1 MSAGLLTAMLAG
13 ALLCGGLAALVM
25 RLFPAQHVALDDA
38 FARITPTTATASA
51 APSADVTRKD
61 RFGAWALRTMPPALW
76 VRTPVRELALLQI
89 PVTRF
94 YADKLIVAGLGLIAV
109 PAATALYAAMGLR
122 LPVTI
127 PAVASLA
134 LAALLFFTP
143 NAAVAR
149 DAKQARGQFRRALA
163 LYLDLVAVERR
174 SGAGVRPAMEAAA
187 DVADSWVFRRLGEV
201 LRRTQWSGQ
210 PPWDALEQMAD
221 ELGLPELKDF
231 ADIVGLSATQGA
243 AAYDHLR
250 ARSAALR
257 SAILSEDLTAAN
269 NIGERMAIPSSLL
282 GVIFMALL
290 IAPAVLRMA
299 LPT

>member
-1 MSAGLLTAMLAG
+1 MSAGLLVAMTAG
-13 ALLCGGLAALVM
+13 ALLFGGLAALVM

-38 FARITPTTATASA
+38 FERITPTTRPRSA
-51 APSADVTRKD
+51 APSDLTRKD
-61 RFGAWALRTMPPALW
+61 RFGAWALRTMPPGIW

-94 YADKLIVAGLGLIAV
+94 YADKLIVAGLGLVAV
-109 PAATALYAAMGLR
+109 PAATALYGAMGLR
-122 LPVTI
+122 LPIAI
-127 PAVASLA
+127 PAVASLG
-134 LAALLFFTP
+134 LAALLFFAP

-149 DAKQARGQFRRALA
+149 DAKRARGQFRRALA

-187 DVADSWVFRRLGEV
+187 DVADTWVFRRLGEV
-201 LRRTQWSGQ
+201 LRRTRWSGQ
-210 PPWDALEQMAD
+210 QPWDALEQMAD
-221 ELGLPELKDF
+221 ELGLPDLKDL
-231 ADIVGLSATQGA
+231 ADIVGLSATEGA

-250 ARSAALR
+250 ARSSALR
-257 SAILSEDLTAAN
+257 SAILSDDLTEAN
-269 NIGERMAIPSSLL
+269 NVGERMAIPSSLL